1 MKTLRPCLVITAILL
16 VICCGLYPAV
26 VTAASAALFS
36 QKAEGSLIVMDG
48 KVVGSS
54 LLGQTF
60 EKPGAHAEYFWG
72 RPSAASVDSATGV
85 LVSAGSNYG
94 PLNPALKD
102 EVAARIAV
110 LRATGVTGPIP
121 VDLVTKSGSGL
132 DPHVSIAA
140 AEIQI
145 PRVAKARGMGEDE
158 VRALVKAHTEAPTLG
173 LLGDARVNV
182 LELNLAL
189 DAKKPAPATA
199 VPGASNAAPSDEP
212 TVAPAA
218 APSH

>member
-1 MKTLRPCLVITAILL
+1 MKTLRSCLVVTAFLL
-16 VICCGLYPAV
+16 VVCCGLYPAV
-26 VTAASAALFS
+26 VTAASSVLFS
-36 QKAEGSLIVMDG
+36 QKANGSLLVNDG

-60 EKPGAHAEYFWG
+60 EKPEAHPEYFWG
-72 RPSAASVDSATGV
+72 RPSAASVDAATGV

-102 EVAARIAV
+102 EVAARSAT

-145 PRVAKARGMGEDE
+145 PRVAKARGLDE
-158 VRALVKAHTEAPTLG
+158 TAIRRLVEAHTEARTLG
-173 LLGDARVNV
+173 LLGESRVNV

-189 DAKKPAPATA
+189 DAKRQALATGS
-199 VPGASNAAPSDEP
+199 PL
-212 TVAPAA
+212 
-218 APSH
+218 

>member
-1 MKTLRPCLVITAILL
+1 MKTLRPCVVITAILL
-16 VICCGLYPAV
+16 FLCCGLYPAV
-26 VTAASAALFS
+26 VTGAGALLFS
-36 QKAEGSLIVMDG
+36 HQAEGSLIVKDG

-60 EKPGAHAEYFWG
+60 EKPELHAEYFWG
-72 RPSAASVDSATGV
+72 RPSAAGVDSATGV
-85 LVSAGSNYG
+85 VVSAGSNYG

-102 EVAARIAV
+102 EIAARIAV

-145 PRVAKARGMGEDE
+145 PRVAKARGLGDDE
-158 VRALVKAHTEAPTLG
+158 VRGLVKAHTEAPTLG
-173 LLGDARVNV
+173 LLGDSRVNV

-189 DAKKPAPATA
+189 DAAKP
-199 VPGASNAAPSDEP
+199 VSR
-212 TVAPAA
+212 
-218 APSH
+218 

>member
-1 MKTLRPCLVITAILL
+1 MKTLRPCLVVTAFLL
-16 VICCGLYPAV
+16 VVCCGLYPAV

-36 QKAEGSLIVMDG
+36 QQAEGSLLVKDG
-48 KVVGSS
+48 KVIGSS

-60 EKPGAHAEYFWG
+60 EKPSAHPEYFWG
-72 RPSAASVDSATGV
+72 RPSAASVDLATGV

-102 EVAARIAV
+102 EVAARIAA
-110 LRATGVTGPIP
+110 LRASGVTGSVP

-145 PRVAKARGMGEDE
+145 PRVAGARGLEEGA
-158 VRALVKAHTEAPTLG
+158 VRELVKAHTEAPTFG

-189 DAKKPAPATA
+189 DAKTPARK
-199 VPGASNAAPSDEP
+199 
-212 TVAPAA
+212 
-218 APSH
+218 

>member
-1 MKTLRPCLVITAILL
+1 MKTLRPCLVITAFLL
-16 VICCGLYPAV
+16 VLCCGFYPAV

-36 QKAEGSLIVMDG
+36 KQAEGSLLVKDG
-48 KVVGSS
+48 KVIGSS

-60 EKPGAHAEYFWG
+60 ERPEQHPEYFWG
-72 RPSAASVDSATGV
+72 RPSAASVDAATGV

-102 EVAARIAV
+102 EVASRIAA
-110 LRATGVTGPIP
+110 LRATGVTGPVP

-145 PRVAKARGMGEDE
+145 PRVARARGLEEGVIRE
-158 VRALVKAHTEAPTLG
+158 LVKAHTESPTFG
-173 LLGDARVNV
+173 LLGESRVNV

-189 DAKKPAPATA
+189 DAKKPAQR
-199 VPGASNAAPSDEP
+199 
-212 TVAPAA
+212 
-218 APSH
+218 

>member
-1 MKTLRPCLVITAILL
+1 MKTLRPCVVITAILL
-16 VICCGLYPAV
+16 FLCCGLYPAV
-26 VTAASAALFS
+26 VTGAGALLFS
-36 QKAEGSLIVMDG
+36 HQAEGSLIVKDG

-60 EKPGAHAEYFWG
+60 EKPELHAGYFWG
-72 RPSAASVDSATGV
+72 RPSAAGVDSATGV
-85 LVSAGSNYG
+85 VVSAGSNYG

-102 EVAARIAV
+102 EIAARIAV

-140 AEIQI
+140 AGIQI
-145 PRVAKARGMGEDE
+145 PRVAKARGLGDDE
-158 VRALVKAHTEAPTLG
+158 VRGLVKAHTEAPTLG
-173 LLGDARVNV
+173 LLGDSRVNV

-189 DAKKPAPATA
+189 DATKP
-199 VPGASNAAPSDEP
+199 VSR
-212 TVAPAA
+212 
-218 APSH
+218 